1 VDDDRH
7 PGCTDDHPHADFTV
21 FVKAHLNGFLLPVAR
36 RYAGFRG
43 IPDAAPDIAQEA
55 LARVWCRW
63 NTELASEPCGRRL
76 ASVCTTMS
84 YVAREQRRERFRAGE
99 VTDPWEFPEPC
110 GPPACVEDQSLARE
124 MLQDVVRA
132 LATLSEDDRLII
144 DLAIARVPHAEIAV
158 QAQLR
163 AATNVSTK
171 LHRIRARLARSVD
184 PGLRREL
191 ETRPGLDDPS
201 GGVA

>member
-1 VDDDRH
+1 MDDDRH
-7 PGCTDDHPHADFTV
+7 PGCTDDHPHADFAV

-63 NTELASEPCGRRL
+63 TTQLAGEPCGRRL

-84 YVAREQRRERFRAGE
+84 YVAREQARERSRAGE
-99 VTDPWEFPEPC
+99 VTDPWEFPEPYDSY
-110 GPPACVEDQSLARE
+110 PCVEEQSLARE
-124 MLQDVVRA
+124 MLRAVVRV
-132 LATLSEDDRLII
+132 LATLPDDDRLIL
-144 DLAIARVPHAEIAV
+144 DLAIAQVPHAEIAV
-158 QAQLR
+158 QARLR

-171 LHRIRARLARSVD
+171 LHRIRVRLARSID

-191 ETRPGLDDPS
+191 ETRPGLIDPS